1 MTRPRPLPMDHDAS
15 LDRALGTWARHDAGD
30 EAALM
35 RILSHADAIAQT
47 KPAPARHAP
56 AEPGQGGP
64 RRAFWML
71 GGAVAASV
79 AIAALLAPSP
89 RLASPM
95 AGTGALDAQGL
106 LMLAEADADSGLA
119 FALLY
124 TPTIEEEYQL

>member
-1 MTRPRPLPMDHDAS
+1 MTTPRPLPMDHDAS

-79 AIAALLAPSP
+79 AIAALLA
-89 RLASPM
+89 SPM